1 MSVENT
7 AISDGFVQMYDIAC
21 TILKAP
27 PGALTDWEENLLCNF
42 IEMYWAEGELK
53 LEHIDA

>member
-27 PGALTDWEENLLCNF
+27 PGALTDWEENLLVNF
-42 IEMYWAEGELK
+42 IQMYWADTELK
-53 LEHIDA
+53 LENINA